1 MLHIGLFSQE
11 LHLCGLS
18 NLKVGK
24 MFCQTQLLQPA
35 LPPNPYQFLISP
47 WHFSTLV
54 LGFDWSLHF
63 KWEQLSP
70 EQKAKRL
77 DPTEPIK

>member
-1 MLHIGLFSQE
+1 MLVIGLFSQE
-11 LHLCGLS
+11 LHLHGLGQ
-18 NLKVGK
+18 LKVGK
-24 MFCQTQLLQPA
+24 ILHQMWLLQPA
-35 LPPNPYQFLISP
+35 LPPNPYPFLLSP
-47 WHFSTLV
+47 WYFSTLV